1 MLPLRS
7 CGRPPTYWM
16 SFHNPKERTS
26 LLETQPFSRESF
38 MIAGAIHVW
47 KDKDF
52 LAAKCIYH
60 LLAEISIGRGPT
72 FRQTS
77 VYPRLKSKHCYF
89 IICFQETKSRV
100 IYNSNHL
107 IIQSNNVTPRVLLHT
122 KNQIFIKSSKLPSL
136 RSTPPKKKSRKKK
149 RHHPKL
155 QVQLTT
161 ETTGG
166 FLVKVWTQPPWFD
179 PEPR

>member
-1 MLPLRS
+1 
-7 CGRPPTYWM
+7 
-16 SFHNPKERTS
+16 
-26 LLETQPFSRESF
+26 

-52 LAAKCIYH
+52 LAAKSIYH

-136 RSTPPKKKSRKKK
+136 RSTPPKKKAGKKK
-149 RHHPKL
+149 APPETPGATHHRNHRWFLGEGLDP
-155 QVQLTT
+155 TT
-161 ETTGG
+161 
-166 FLVKVWTQPPWFD
+166 LVRPRTEMSSSSKRWFSRCRAAWLGWEWLD
-179 PEPR
+179 FSPTNRI